1 MKTLKAL
8 ITLSFVTL
16 IVISCKNESSDVSLE
31 NTLTENIAATE
42 THVESTV
49 NSKAEFTIEG
59 MTCAMGCAKKIENKL
74 ATTEGVTSAKV
85 DFENKIAR
93 VEFDENKLSTGS
105 LEEIVKSAGENY
117 SVSDMRTLESFTGNE
132 AKQESSK
139 DGVKEGCNA
148 EKKKACGSSCTKPCG
163 AKKA

>member
-8 ITLSFVTL
+8 ITLSFVIL
-16 IVISCKNESSDVSLE
+16 VAISCKNESADVSPE
-31 NTLTENIAATE
+31 NILSENIAVTE
-42 THVESTV
+42 TSAESAV

-93 VEFDENKLSTGS
+93 VEFDENKLSTGT

-117 SVSDMRTLESFTGNE
+117 TVSDMRTLESFTSNE
-132 AKQESSK
+132 AKQESSN
-139 DGVKEGCNA
+139 DNVKEGCNA
-148 EKKKACGSSCTKPCG
+148 EKKKACGASCTKPCG